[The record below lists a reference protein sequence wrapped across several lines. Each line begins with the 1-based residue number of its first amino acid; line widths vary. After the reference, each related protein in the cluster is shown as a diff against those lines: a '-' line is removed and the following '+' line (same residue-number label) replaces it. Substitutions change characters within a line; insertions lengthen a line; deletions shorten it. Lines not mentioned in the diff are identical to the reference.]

1 MGVLGSDFFFFD
13 HIVLLDLF
21 DSFKYL
27 HFLKQ

>member
-1 MGVLGSDFFFFD
+1 MGVWGSDFFFD